1 MTIESG
7 GASRRPTPL
16 RYLFVP
22 ILLGALVAL
31 GLGVLAKH
39 EAIAPGAYPGSYIR
53 LFFSDSLYFKAW
65 FATAAFVLALLQ
77 PLSAASMF
85 GRLGLPRP
93 RWIAAFHRWNG
104 RVVLLLTLPVAYHCI
119 FRIGFQDTTG
129 RVAAHALLGCAL
141 YGAFVAKIM
150 IVRWRRFA
158 TWAIATAG
166 TVLLV
171 VLAATWYT
179 SAVYLFRTAGFHR

>member
-1 MTIESG
+1 MTIESS
-7 GASRRPTPL
+7 GASREPTPL

-31 GLGVLAKH
+31 GLGVVAKH

-65 FATAAFVLALLQ
+65 FATAAFALALLQ

-93 RWIAAFHRWNG
+93 RWIARFHRWNG
-104 RVVLLLTLPVAYHCI
+104 RVVLLLTLPVAYHCVV
-119 FRIGFQDTTG
+119 RIGFQDTTG
-129 RVAAHALLGCAL
+129 RVLAHALLGCVL

-166 TVLLV
+166 IALLA

-179 SAVYLFRTAGFHR
+179 SALYLFRTAGLHR

>member
-1 MTIESG
+1 MTIESS
-7 GASRRPTPL
+7 AAPRRPTPL

-31 GLGVLAKH
+31 ILGVVARH

-65 FATAAFVLALLQ
+65 CATAAFVLALLQ

-93 RWIAAFHRWNG
+93 GWIAGFHRWNG
-104 RVVLLLTLPVAYHCI
+104 RVVLLLTLPVAYHCV

-129 RVAAHALLGCAL
+129 RVLAHAVLGCAL

-150 IVRWRRFA
+150 IVRWRHFA
-158 TWAIATAG
+158 TWALATAG
-166 TVLLV
+166 GVLLA

-179 SAVYLFRTAGFHR
+179 SALYLFRTIGFHR

>member
-1 MTIESG
+1 MTIESS
-7 GASRRPTPL
+7 GASREPTPL

-31 GLGVLAKH
+31 GLGVVAKH

-65 FATAAFVLALLQ
+65 FATAAFALALLQ

-85 GRLGLPRP
+85 GRLRLPRP
-93 RWIAAFHRWNG
+93 RWIARFHRWNG
-104 RVVLLLTLPVAYHCI
+104 RVVLLLTLPVAYHCVV
-119 FRIGFQDTTG
+119 RIGFQDTTG
-129 RVAAHALLGCAL
+129 RVLAHALLGCVL

-166 TVLLV
+166 IALLA

-179 SAVYLFRTAGFHR
+179 SALYLFRTAGLHR